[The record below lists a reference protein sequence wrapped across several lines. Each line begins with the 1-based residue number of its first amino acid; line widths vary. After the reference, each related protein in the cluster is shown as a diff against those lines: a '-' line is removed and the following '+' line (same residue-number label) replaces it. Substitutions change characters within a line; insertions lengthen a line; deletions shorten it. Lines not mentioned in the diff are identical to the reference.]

1 MRDAVRTCSCLTFTF
16 KPGRIFLCKTKPTNT
31 LVLCRIWAQGLPVQ
45 MRSPRCSQCLAP
57 PCTDTARSCSWA
69 RPSPPFL
76 SRGDQTVLHCFFGI
90 CYKIGARA
98 GALSVSSRGAPLCWK
113 VLLSPCVN
121 SSCPPALQEKV
132 LPRADAP
139 WHQTSAG
146 ARGRRGFKLQHPC
159 LHALSGASEGHSLG
173 QLPRSE
179 QGRVE
184 GEPAGKGLPV
194 CRD

>member
-1 MRDAVRTCSCLTFTF
+1 M
-16 KPGRIFLCKTKPTNT
+16 
-31 LVLCRIWAQGLPVQ
+31 
-45 MRSPRCSQCLAP
+45 
-57 PCTDTARSCSWA
+57 
-69 RPSPPFL
+69 
-76 SRGDQTVLHCFFGI
+76 
-90 CYKIGARA
+90 
-98 GALSVSSRGAPLCWK
+98 SSRGAPLFWK

-139 WHQTSAG
+139 RHRTSAG

-184 GEPAGKGLPV
+184 GEPAGRGCQSAETESHACSWAGELHSHPEGWAGELGLGAGPGFPCLGDPRPYPCLRTWTACPV
-194 CRD
+194 CGHRREGTCPWPGPGKLAESFASSWLPSGDFWMLMGETLLVRPG